1 MPQTRFRTFILSAL
15 VLAASTTLARA
26 QTSIAEQTA
35 FFEQKIRP
43 VLVESCY
50 QCHSAEAQT
59 NKKLKGSL
67 YLDTREGVLKGGDTS
82 PAILPGQS
90 AKSLLMK
97 AIRWEDADLQMPPKK
112 RLPDSV
118 IADFAKWID
127 MGAPD
132 PRTGGTVASARVID
146 IAAGREHWAYRPLTK
161 AVPPDVKNAAWPRTD
176 IDRFILAK
184 IEAAGI
190 GPSAPV
196 SREKLVRRA
205 YFDLLGLPPTQEQL
219 DAFLKDAAPDAYEKL
234 IDRLLASPQYGER
247 WGRHWLDVVRFAES
261 GGYEFDKFRPGAF
274 HYRDWVIRAF
284 NADMPYDQFVRMQLA
299 GDKLMPNSLEGA
311 SATGFLVAGPYP
323 GQITAKTRERIRYD
337 QLDDMVS
344 VMGQSLLGA
353 TLGCVRCHDHKYDPF
368 PQQDYYGIA
377 AALARTEQGE
387 IKIDLEYAESQKKL
401 AVFEATLKPMRDAVA
416 AYTRDELPGRLETWQ
431 REKLPELRRET
442 VATWQAFDVVSALGA
457 TAQLSVAPGGFVRYE
472 GSKAKD
478 DTYTIKA
485 VTFQSDLNQLRLDAL
500 ADKASPAGGPGL
512 SNNGNFVLADIK
524 VIAKPLDPANKT
536 KPVTVKLTPVKAT
549 FEQKDYPLSAAVDNS
564 PQSGWAVAPKLGV
577 DHAAIFGI
585 EGKSVGFA
593 GGTEIEVQLKFSR
606 FYGLGKL
613 RLSFDNGEKPLAIE
627 GPVELQ
633 NRRELLALADAADA
647 AKPAVPLAKIEGA
660 AKTHLMRWFAAEDER
675 AASLLLALANQ
686 ERKRPKPDLIEV
698 YSTKAGGEDVYLLK
712 RGEVDNKAGK
722 APVAFIQVLTTGE
735 LSKWM
740 ASSSG
745 APADT
750 APVPVTAKAAPAKR
764 GRVAAPPPPPPLPG
778 TDSRIA
784 LANWITDKDAGAGQ
798 LLARVIV
805 NRMWKY
811 HFGKGL
817 VHSPN
822 DFGSQGE
829 RPTHPELLDFLAAEL
844 IRNNW
849 RLKPIHRLI
858 MTSAV
863 YQEGMDATP
872 VARERDPEN
881 KLWWE
886 RPALR
891 LEAEAI
897 RDSLLLAGGNLDKKM
912 YGPSETAVELPRR
925 SVYLRVKRSEL
936 IPFLTLFDGP
946 EPTQSVG
953 DRGLTTVP
961 TQALTLLNSPF
972 VRDAAARLAKRSLTG
987 AASPD
992 AAIDQAF
999 RIAVARVPTQHERAK
1014 FSSYLNAEV
1023 ERLQAADKNIT
1034 PALAMEKAF
1043 TQTCLVI
1050 LCSNEF
1056 IYVD

>member
-1 MPQTRFRTFILSAL
+1 MPKSCFRTLIVAAL
-15 VLAASTTLARA
+15 ALAASATLCSA
-26 QTSIAEQTA
+26 QTSTPEQIA

-50 QCHSAEAQT
+50 QCHSAQAKLD
-59 NKKLKGSL
+59 KKLKGSL
-67 YLDTREGVLKGGDTS
+67 YLDTRDAVLKGGDTG
-82 PAILPGQS
+82 PAIVPGQS
-90 AKSLLMK
+90 VKSLLMK
-97 AIRWEDADLQMPPKK
+97 AIRWEDADIEMPPKK

-118 IADFAKWID
+118 VADFAKWID

-132 PRTGGTVASARVID
+132 PRTGGTAASARVID
-146 IAAGREHWAYRPLTK
+146 IAAGREHWAYRPLAK
-161 AVPPDVKNAAWPRTD
+161 AAPPAVKNTAWARTE

-184 IEAAGI
+184 IEAVGI
-190 GPSAPV
+190 APSAPV
-196 SREKLVRRA
+196 SREKLARRA
-205 YFDLLGLPPTQEQL
+205 YFDLLGLPPAPEQL
-219 DAFLKDAAPDAYEKL
+219 DAFLKDTAPDAYEKL

-344 VMGQSLLGA
+344 VMGESLLGA

-377 AALARTEQGE
+377 AALARTEHGD
-387 IKIDLEYAESQKKL
+387 IKIDLAFAETQKKV
-401 AVFEATLKPMRDAVA
+401 AEFEATLKPMRDAVA
-416 AYTRDELPGRLETWQ
+416 AYAKDELPERLETWQ
-431 REKLPELRRET
+431 REKLPELRRDA
-442 VATWQAFDVVSALGA
+442 VAAWQAFDVVSAVGA
-457 TAQLSVAPGGFVRYE
+457 TAQLSIAPGGIVRYE
-472 GSKAKD
+472 GNKAKD

-485 VTFQSDLNQLRLDAL
+485 VTFQTGLKELRLDAL

-512 SNNGNFVLADIK
+512 STNGNFVLADIK

-536 KPVTVKLTPVKAT
+536 KPVTLKLTPVKAT

-564 PQSGWAVAPKLGV
+564 PQSGWAVAPKMGV
-577 DHAAIFGI
+577 DHAAVFAIQD
-585 EGKSVGFA
+585 KTAGFA
-593 GGTEIEVQLKFSR
+593 GGTEIEIQLKFSR

-613 RLSFDNGEKPLAIE
+613 RISFSNGEKPLEID
-627 GPVELQ
+627 GPVEMQ
-633 NRRELLALADAADA
+633 NSRELLALVEAANA
-647 AKPAVPLAKIEGA
+647 AKPAVPLAKVEGA
-660 AKTHLMRWFAAEDER
+660 AKAHLMRWFAAVDER
-675 AASLLLALANQ
+675 AGTLLAALAAQ

-698 YSTKAGGEDVYLLK
+698 YSTKAGGEEVYLLK

-735 LSKWM
+735 PSKWI
-740 ASSSG
+740 ASTG
-745 APADT
+745 APVIT
-750 APVPVTAKAAPAKR
+750 APVPVAAPAPPAKKA
-764 GRVAAPPPPPPLPG
+764 RVAAPPPPPPATG

-784 LANWITDKDAGAGQ
+784 LANWMTDHDAGAGD

-811 HFGKGL
+811 HLGQGL

-822 DFGSQGE
+822 DFGAQGE
-829 RPTHPELLDFLAAEL
+829 RPTHPELLDYLASEL

-863 YQEGMDATP
+863 YQQGMDANP
-872 VARERDPEN
+872 IARERDPEN
-881 KLWWE
+881 KLWWH
-886 RPALR
+886 RPTHR

-897 RDSLLLAGGNLDKKM
+897 RDSLLLAGGRLDEKM
-912 YGPSETAVELPRR
+912 YGPSETTVDSPRR

-972 VRDAAARLAKRSLTG
+972 VRDASARLAKRALAS

-992 AAIDQAF
+992 AALDQAF
-999 RIAVARVPTQHERAK
+999 RIAVARMPTQHERAK
-1014 FSSYLNAEV
+1014 FTSYLNAEV
-1023 ERLQAADKNIT
+1023 ERLQAADKKIT
-1034 PALAMEKAF
+1034 SALAMEKAF